1 MADPSRRSTRFSMR
15 SKQLGQ
21 LLIEN
26 GDVQSEQVAT
36 ALEAQEQQG
45 GLLGQILQ
53 QQGVCQPQ
61 AIAGALLKQVQ
72 VTDIKCEELTV
83 RHDVAALIAREFCE
97 AERLCPFEL
106 LGSQLLCIIMGNPLN
121 RRAISQ
127 IEQGTHFKVKSFKS
141 TWPKI
146 NELIQRTYDA
156 APAEG
161 EAGTEQA
168 QEEFAID
175 AGGGDAGPSLD
186 IPPPLE
192 EAMAEPE
199 PLQLDA
205 PEQPQVIPEP
215 APVARSAPAP
225 AQARPAAKRRE
236 PSAEIKIKGFENL
249 DESNAEVIE
258 TNRRGLSARPR
269 PATADDVAPRP
280 KVAKVAKVDIDL
292 DKLDIHAGVV
302 VKTGGIEDDE
312 QLEEIAHDGVNHP
325 VPLKLVHDSYFYES
339 GKSPI
344 GERSNELHN
353 LVLELT
359 VAETVA
365 QSIGDLREQRAEE
378 AQKTAGKSRVAA
390 AVSVASPANTDRPLE
405 LQPCPATVMA
415 AVPIPEIEFQR
426 FVAKLGEDPVG
437 EWDWQFAA
445 AGPIPV
451 SEYEE

>member
-26 GDVQSEQVAT
+26 GDVQSEQIAA
-36 ALEAQEQQG
+36 ALETQEQQG

-61 AIAGALLKQVQ
+61 AIAAALLKQVQ
-72 VTDIKCEELTV
+72 VTDVKCEDLAV
-83 RHDVAALIAREFCE
+83 AHDVASLIAREFCE

-106 LGSQLLCIIMGNPLN
+106 LGSQLLCIVMGNPLN

-146 NELIQRTYDA
+146 NELIQRTYDG
-156 APAEG
+156 APVEG
-161 EAGTEQA
+161 DAGGEQA
-168 QEEFAID
+168 PQEELAID
-175 AGGGDAGPSLD
+175 GGDAGPSLD
-186 IPPPLE
+186 MPPPP
-192 EAMAEPE
+192 EALGGEPE
-199 PLQLDA
+199 PLQLDE
-205 PEQPQVIPEP
+205 PVQPQEIPQAAP
-215 APVARSAPAP
+215 AARAPSAP
-225 AQARPAAKRRE
+225 AQARAPRRE

-258 TNRRGLSARPR
+258 TNRRGLSAKPR
-269 PATADDVAPRP
+269 SATPDEVAPRP
-280 KVAKVAKVDIDL
+280 KAAKVAKVNINL
-292 DKLDIHAGVV
+292 DELDIHAGEV
-302 VKTGGIEDDE
+302 VKTGGIDDDE

-325 VPLKLVHDSYFYES
+325 VPLKIVHDSYFYES

-344 GERSNELHN
+344 GERSNELQN
-353 LVLELT
+353 LILEI
-359 VAETVA
+359 ACADTVA

-378 AQKTAGKSRVAA
+378 AQKKAGKPKAA
-390 AVSVASPANTDRPLE
+390 VAVSVVSAANTDRPLE
-405 LQPCPATVMA
+405 LQPCPATIMA

-451 SEYEE
+451 SDYEE